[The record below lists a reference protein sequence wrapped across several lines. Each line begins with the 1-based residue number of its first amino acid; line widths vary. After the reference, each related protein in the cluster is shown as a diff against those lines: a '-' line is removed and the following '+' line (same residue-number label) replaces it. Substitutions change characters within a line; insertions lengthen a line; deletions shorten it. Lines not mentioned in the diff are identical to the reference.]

1 MQCGTFPSQHKSV
14 TAEVLARLIQGETLT
29 SMSMVFGAHTTR
41 LAPKIHV
48 LRHLNGWDIMS
59 TPATIHT
66 VDGRLTKV
74 SEYRL
79 SAASIQAAL
88 AKGGAHFCES
98 VRVARDRLRRAL
110 Q

>member
-48 LRHLNGWDIMS
+48 LRHSKGWDIVS

-66 VDGRLTKV
+66 VDGRLTQV
-74 SEYRL
+74 SEYRF
-79 SAASIQAAL
+79 SAASIQAAF
-88 AKGGAHFCES
+88 ANGGADFCES
-98 VRVARDRLRRAL
+98 VRVARNQLRRVL
-110 Q
+110 